1 MTTIPNV
8 AGFRKRGCC
17 ALVELIDSHCH
28 LPDEAYAT
36 DLPAVLHRASEA
48 GVIAMLAVAT
58 SPGDWQPYLDL
69 PAHGPQ
75 LRVALGFHPN
85 SAKEYTPKTFERL
98 RSLIEANRERVVAV
112 GEIGLDFYRD
122 WATPEEQRPLFEL
135 QLDLAVELDLPVVLH
150 CRAAE
155 KEMLEMLRSRHSP
168 GAKALRGVWH
178 SFTGQV
184 EDALAAIELGL
195 HVAFNG
201 ILTYPK
207 AQNVR
212 DAARA
217 LPLERLLLETDAPY
231 LPPEPRRGKRN
242 EPAFMVRTAERLAQE
257 RGRSLEEIARVTTAN
272 ARQLFGAWV

>member
-1 MTTIPNV
+1 MSN
-8 AGFRKRGCC
+8 F
-17 ALVELIDSHCH
+17 IDSHCH
-28 LPDEAYAT
+28 LPDEAYAD
-36 DLPAVLHRASEA
+36 DLPEVLQRACEA
-48 GVIAMLAVAT
+48 GVIGMLAVGT
-58 SPGDWQPYLDL
+58 SPSDWQSYLDL
-69 PAHGPQ
+69 VAHGPQ

-98 RSLIEANRERVVAV
+98 RSLIDANRETVVAL

-122 WATPEEQRPLFEL
+122 WATPEEQRPLL
-135 QLDLAVELDLPVVLH
+135 QVQLDLAAELDLPVVLH

-155 KEMLEMLRSRHSP
+155 KELIETLRRRNTE
-168 GAKALRGVWH
+168 GKITVRGVWH

-184 EDALAAIELGL
+184 EEARAAVELGL

-212 DAARA
+212 DAARMV
-217 LPLERLLLETDAPY
+217 PDDRLLLETDAPY

-242 EPAFMVRTAERLAQE
+242 EPAYMLRTAERLAVE
-257 RGRSLEEIARVTTAN
+257 RGTSLEEIARLTTEN
-272 ARQLFGAWV
+272 ARRLFRVWPAP